1 MDKKYFF
8 LRLNTVRPDFTQT
21 MTEEERAIMVRHAAW
36 WRAFMEQGK
45 IVVFGPVF
53 DPNGAFGMGVASV
66 DEEEELKQFIAGD
79 PALALSTI
87 DYFPMRAVT
96 PA

>member
-1 MDKKYFF
+1 MEKKYFF
-8 LRLNTVRPDFTQT
+8 LRLNPVRADFTQT
-21 MTEEERAIMVRHAAW
+21 MTDTERVIMQQHAAY

-45 IVVFGPVF
+45 IVVFGPVN
-53 DPNGAFGMGVASV
+53 DPNGAFGIGVVRV
-66 DEEEELKQFIAGD
+66 DEEEEVKQFIAGD

-87 DYFPMRAVT
+87 DYFPMRTVM